1 MPLRGPPA
9 PLDGLC
15 ALRPSPT
22 LRAIAGIYVLIHVR
36 PDTYKWSDWGRSMV
50 DEHRSMTFACAETA
64 PAEARRWGESVLD
77 SWQIYN
83 RRADLLLL
91 LSELVNNAIAHCQSN
106 VEVAVAQPGRV
117 IHVEV
122 FDDAGG
128 QPPVLNDIEPHSE
141 HGRGLHLVDTLAGR
155 WGYRDIP
162 PRKAVWFDLS
172 V

>member
-77 SWQIYN
+77 SWQV
-83 RRADLLLL
+83 RDHSDDVLLLV
-91 LSELVNNAIAHCQSN
+91 SELVNNAVRHCHSD
-106 VEVAVAQPGRV
+106 VEVAVTQLNSA

-122 FDDAGG
+122 FDDGAG
-128 QPPVLNDIEPHSE
+128 QLPVLKAVGSSDL
-141 HGRGLHLVDTLAGR
+141 HGRGLHMVDAVAGH
-155 WGYRDIP
+155 WGYREIP
-162 PRKAVWFDLS
+162 PRKAVWFDIS